1 MTRRL
6 DEKTRYFKIGLDTL
20 TLRLRERYY
29 TSVSEFSTAFSAV
42 ISERLLDN
50 AANKDT
56 SGDIE
61 AISTHLNELKPGT
74 AQHSALTQEQKDI
87 KRLAKRILKA
97 VKEPL
102 EDAVRKEAEL
112 KGLERDEVMKRLD
125 ALPIFAATKA
135 LELETDPSPIKKS
148 SKHRRSASDVSA
160 VPGASPEDEDEEMAD
175 ASATKEEIPPRR
187 TGKKSTPTSEAP
199 GSRASSRHSKSA
211 SLSKP
216 VAATEPISPPT
227 SSAGSADSSAEPA
240 DVGGVPW
247 YLEHF
252 DPVGTTLHEERYTGR
267 EVLRGMSEEL
277 SDMDEDTLTELQ
289 VGGSF
294 AEAEG
299 LRRSTRGQVA
309 AALASGVGEGEK
321 RRPRKKGKRSLWS
334 KGRGR

>member
-1 MTRRL
+1 M
-6 DEKTRYFKIGLDTL
+6 

-160 VPGASPEDEDEEMAD
+160 VPGASPDDEEMLDAD
-175 ASATKEEIPPRR
+175 ADAAKEEAPPRR

-211 SLSKP
+211 SLSKLPP

-227 SSAGSADSSAEPA
+227 SSASSADSSAEPA

-309 AALASGVGEGEK
+309 AALASGVVEGGK
-321 RRPRKKGKRSLWS
+321 RRPRKKGKRSQWS